1 MYSLRGL
8 RSIPAA
14 GRYHIIYRVLRDKV
28 VVLVLAVGQR
38 REGDSRDIYE
48 LARKLLN
55 SGLIDPG

>member
-1 MYSLRGL
+1 
-8 RSIPAA
+8 
-14 GRYHIIYRVLRDKV
+14 

-48 LARKLLN
+48 LARKLLS